1 MSVMIR
7 TTVCFIQISNGLKP
21 GLKTFFIPGLKAR
34 AIQKARAFRRHKSY
48 LKARAIQKARAF
60 RRHKSYLKAKDIQK
74 TGILLKH
81 RAFINSTQFRK
92 PV

>member
-1 MSVMIR
+1 MIR

-60 RRHKSYLKAKDIQK
+60 RRHKSYLKARAIQK
-74 TGILLKH
+74 ARTIQKAQELFEGQGYSK
-81 RAFINSTQFRK
+81 N
-92 PV
+92 